1 MDDAGLPPQTE
12 DECVE
17 VGGSTL
23 AALLLEPLHQ
33 PQAHSGYLFG
43 VVKSAPVAIASR
55 NSMGSYNGDEDD
67 APTKTTVV
75 LSHARGTDPSLATSV
90 APEEARVV
98 GLWDSGAWVVG
109 WFSDL

>member
-43 VVKSAPVAIASR
+43 VVQGTAVVLLSATIASAK
-55 NSMGSYNGDEDD
+55 NPN
-67 APTKTTVV
+67 
-75 LSHARGTDPSLATSV
+75 
-90 APEEARVV
+90 
-98 GLWDSGAWVVG
+98 
-109 WFSDL
+109 

>member
-33 PQAHSGYLFG
+33 PQAHSGLLFG
-43 VVKSAPVAIASR
+43 VVRNAAPF
-55 NSMGSYNGDEDD
+55 
-67 APTKTTVV
+67 
-75 LSHARGTDPSLATSV
+75 LSLS
-90 APEEARVV
+90 
-98 GLWDSGAWVVG
+98 DS
-109 WFSDL
+109 SIP

>member
-43 VVKSAPVAIASR
+43 VVLVAVITAHTITAR
-55 NSMGSYNGDEDD
+55 DRHRGAFHD
-67 APTKTTVV
+67 AEE
-75 LSHARGTDPSLATSV
+75 V
-90 APEEARVV
+90 A
-98 GLWDSGAWVVG
+98 
-109 WFSDL
+109 

>member
-33 PQAHSGYLFG
+33 PQAHSGHLFG
-43 VVKSAPVAIASR
+43 VVKNAPAAIASR
-55 NSMGSYNGDEDD
+55 NSMGSYNGEEDD
-67 APTKTTVV
+67 DGPAKTTVV
-75 LSHARGTDPSLATSV
+75 LSHARGTDPLLAS
-90 APEEARVV
+90 
-98 GLWDSGAWVVG
+98 
-109 WFSDL
+109 

>member
-43 VVKSAPVAIASR
+43 VVKSAPAAIASR
-55 NSMGSYNGDEDD
+55 NSMGSYNGEEDD
-67 APTKTTVV
+67 GPTKTTVV
-75 LSHARGTDPSLATSV
+75 LSHARGTDPSLSR
-90 APEEARVV
+90 PRSRRRRR
-98 GLWDSGAWVVG
+98 GSSGFG
-109 WFSDL
+109 SRDPPRRPCPL

>member
-33 PQAHSGYLFG
+33 PQAHSG
-43 VVKSAPVAIASR
+43 
-55 NSMGSYNGDEDD
+55 
-67 APTKTTVV
+67 
-75 LSHARGTDPSLATSV
+75 
-90 APEEARVV
+90 
-98 GLWDSGAWVVG
+98 
-109 WFSDL
+109 